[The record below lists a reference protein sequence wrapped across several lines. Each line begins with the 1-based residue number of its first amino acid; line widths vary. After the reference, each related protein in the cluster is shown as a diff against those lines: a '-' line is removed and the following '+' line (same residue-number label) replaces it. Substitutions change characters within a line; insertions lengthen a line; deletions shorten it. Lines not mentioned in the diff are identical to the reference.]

1 MRERKV
7 LLPMLGKLN
16 LPKVEIPISCL
27 KLRREVWAEDR
38 DLDSFT
44 QSVTARIVLTRPHRV
59 EVRRD
64 REA

>member
-1 MRERKV
+1 
-7 LLPMLGKLN
+7 MLGKLN

-59 EVRRD
+59 EVR
-64 REA
+64 